1 MAGVRSRHFREGP
14 PHPDLPPD
22 RLRSAPPGT
31 GSVQL
36 RKNVCRH
43 HPRSRHRS
51 SLGGPMQWLK
61 QLFSR
66 RRRHNDLSVSIQ
78 EHLEEK
84 IEELVED
91 GTPREEAER
100 IARREYGNRTLI
112 AERSGEAWQWR
123 TPESGWADV
132 RYALRQLIR
141 SPVFAG
147 TVILTMA
154 LGIGANTAIFTLVH
168 AILMKSL
175 PVGDPKSL
183 YRIGDRIEASG
194 LTN

>member
-1 MAGVRSRHFREGP
+1 
-14 PHPDLPPD
+14 
-22 RLRSAPPGT
+22 
-31 GSVQL
+31 
-36 RKNVCRH
+36 
-43 HPRSRHRS
+43 
-51 SLGGPMQWLK
+51 MQWLK

-66 RRRHNDLSVSIQ
+66 RRRCNDVSVSIQ

-84 IEELVED
+84 IEDLVED

-100 IARREYGNRTLI
+100 IARREFGNVTLI
-112 AERSGEAWQWR
+112 EERSRETWQWP
-123 TPESGWADV
+123 TLESAWADV
-132 RYALRQLIR
+132 RYALRQLIK

-183 YRIGDRIEASG
+183 YRIGDAFDDCCLSSG
-194 LTN
+194 LDKDNGDFDIFSYENYRHLQETTPEFGQLAAVQSDERQISVRRGIAVK